1 MSQLQKWVDQV
12 MKYPV
17 MEIYGGKDL
26 AQTKEEKRVIAIC
39 EDVFKLTASKP
50 DEKIPKS
57 EMSAAWRELTVT
69 LKMAET
75 LPVKPEYIQDKKDT
89 FLEAAKQLIT
99 LMESTYKKEPVLKV
113 YYETWKLK
121 AADIKDLVYHL

>member
-1 MSQLQKWVDQV
+1 MYDLQNWVSQV

-26 AQTKEEKRVIAIC
+26 AQSKEEKRVIAIC

-50 DEKIPKS
+50 DEKIPRS

-69 LKMAET
+69 LRMAKDF
-75 LPVKPEYIQDKKDT
+75 PVKPEYIEAKKQA
-89 FLEAAKQLIT
+89 FFEAAKQLIT
-99 LMESTYKKEPVLKV
+99 LMDATYKKEPALKA
-113 YYETWKLK
+113 YYETWKRK
-121 AADIKDLVYHL
+121 TSDIKDLVYHL

>member
-1 MSQLQKWVDQV
+1 MYDLQSWVSQV

-26 AQTKEEKRVIAIC
+26 AQSKEEKRVIAIC

-50 DEKIPKS
+50 DEKIPRS

-69 LKMAET
+69 LGMAKDF
-75 LPVKPEYIQDKKDT
+75 PVKPEYIEAKKQA
-89 FLEAAKQLIT
+89 FFEAAKQLIT
-99 LMESTYKKEPVLKV
+99 LMDTTYKKEPVLKA
-113 YYETWKLK
+113 YYETWKRK
-121 AADIKDLVYHL
+121 TSDIKDLVYHL